1 MTEFPPR
8 LHVLLASRAKV
19 GVVIRRGPSRS
30 VATFLW
36 DRTNDAFSIGQ
47 WLRGRIY
54 ERRSD
59 LSPTGKRF
67 LVANPH
73 LHYASQRRGYL
84 RCTLTHDAMAVDFRT
99 VPYVTGDADAP
110 VVTDRS
116 FVVEAETPA
125 LHAA

>member
-1 MTEFPPR
+1 
-8 LHVLLASRAKV
+8 LA
-19 GVVIRRGPSRS
+19 
-30 VATFLW
+30 T
-36 DRTNDAFSIGQ
+36 TSISSG
-47 WLRGRIY
+47 GDG
-54 ERRSD
+54 SD

-67 LVANPH
+67 LAANPH